1 MADAAREEG
10 VTTDSPPVADL
21 TTPDTS
27 TGQTDVVIGDR
38 PEKNLKA
45 EFDRKFDLLRQEL
58 AQMQALIQRPT
69 PTVQSVQSGQK
80 EQSDQELLDLAR
92 QGSNEAYQQ
101 YMSRQIRKELRTE
114 NEVRDRAQ
122 VGFNQANLLVQK
134 YPVFKDSTHPLT
146 QTATL
151 AKNLLIQAGRPND
164 YETIAE
170 AMKTAIADNPE
181 IIAQLVGKPGQVRET
196 VRQSAVS
203 GQTGVEGSAPR
214 ASAPSK
220 PSQTVSPREVAIAK
234 RMGIKD
240 AAKAKENWLKRH
252 ADKQVSLSPTII
264 ASIEQEGK

>member
-1 MADAAREEG
+1 MAEAAREEG
-10 VTTDSPPVADL
+10 VTAGSPPVAD
-21 TTPDTS
+21 TIIPETS
-27 TGQTDVVIGDR
+27 TGEADVVVDDR
-38 PEKNLKA
+38 PAKNLKA
-45 EFDRKFDLLRQEL
+45 EFDRKFDQLRQEL
-58 AQMQALIQRPT
+58 AAMSAMIQRPT
-69 PTVQSVQSGQK
+69 QTAPTGVQK
-80 EQSDQELLDLAR
+80 EQTDQELLDLAR

-101 YMSRQIRKELRTE
+101 YMSRQIRKEMKTE

-122 VGFNQANLLVQK
+122 VGFGQVNLLVQK

-146 QTATL
+146 QSATL
-151 AKNLLIQAGRPND
+151 AKNLLMQAGRPND

-214 ASAPSK
+214 SSAPPKST
-220 PSQTVSPREVAIAK
+220 QTVTPREAAIAK
-234 RMGIKD
+234 RMGVKD
-240 AAKAKENWLKRH
+240 PAAAKERWLKRH